1 MGAAA
6 VAAPMNVLPQEHGW
20 TLEHVG
26 EGPTVPPQDRWILF
40 VASAI
45 LVLLGGAFA
54 GLTIA

>member
-1 MGAAA
+1 MNI
-6 VAAPMNVLPQEHGW
+6 VAEEHGW
-20 TLEHVG
+20 ITRRG
-26 EGPTVPPQDRWILF
+26 DGGAPTAPPQDRWILF